1 MNQELKH
8 RLIGAVVITALA
20 TIFIPMLFDD
30 PIDDTGQAVSE
41 LKIPADTATSGDA
54 AENKSP
60 TSIDQVIAKPDGDS
74 ALSEQDSNDISG
86 TEPSGSDEAGPAGTE
101 QSGNEGLS
109 KDPASD
115 SAGNGMD
122 EYAEEDVT
130 HGVGSPEN
138 ASSKLDQET
147 PSLDTGMIEEAK
159 DSANTEK
166 AIMSP
171 DSTQVSGKSR
181 QTHAEKIVNNGVVTP
196 TKKIAKDSA
205 VVAQKPV
212 PVQHSAIK
220 PTATLSAIEEPK
232 KSAGKVVNE
241 LPKKT
246 GQGMV
251 RWYLQAGSFGR
262 KENAMSQFD
271 ALRKQGLPVLLE
283 TVKTD
288 KGDLYRLK
296 VGPELSKKRAADM
309 KVKLEKQKI
318 KTMLIAE

>member
-30 PIDDTGQAVSE
+30 PIDDTGQVVSE
-41 LKIPADTATSGDA
+41 LKIPADTASSGGA

-60 TSIDQVIAKPDGDS
+60 TSIDQVIAKTDGDS
-74 ALSEQDSNDISG
+74 ALPEQEPDDISG
-86 TEPSGSDEAGPAGTE
+86 IEPSGSDEAGPDGTE
-101 QSGNEGLS
+101 QSGNENPN
-109 KDPASD
+109 KDQASD
-115 SAGNGMD
+115 TADNGMD

-130 HGVGSPEN
+130 HGMDNSEN

-147 PSLDTGMIEEAK
+147 PSMDTGMIEEAK
-159 DSANTEK
+159 DSASPEK
-166 AIMSP
+166 AAN
-171 DSTQVSGKSR
+171 TQVAGSSR
-181 QTHAEKIVNNGVVTP
+181 QTHAEKIVNDNVVAP
-196 TKKIAKDSA
+196 AKKIVKDTA
-205 VVAQKPV
+205 VIAQKPV

-220 PTATLSAIEEPK
+220 PKATMSAIEEPK
-232 KSAGKVVNE
+232 KSAGKANE

-246 GQGMV
+246 GQEMT

-262 KENAMSQFD
+262 KENAMTQFD

-288 KGDLYRLK
+288 KGDLYRVK

-309 KVKLEKQKI
+309 KIKLEKQKI

>member
-41 LKIPADTATSGDA
+41 LKIPPDTAVSGDA

-60 TSIDQVIAKPDGDS
+60 TSIDQVIEKPDGDS
-74 ALSEQDSNDISG
+74 ALSEQEPNDISE
-86 TEPSGSDEAGPAGTE
+86 TESSGSDEAGPDGAE
-101 QSGNEGLS
+101 QSENENPNKGQV
-109 KDPASD
+109 SD
-115 SAGNGMD
+115 TADNGMD

-138 ASSKLDQET
+138 ATSKLDQET

-166 AIMSP
+166 AIMSS
-171 DSTQVSGKSR
+171 DSTQVSGSSR

-196 TKKIAKDSA
+196 TKKITKDSG

-212 PVQHSAIK
+212 PVQHSVIK
-220 PTATLSAIEEPK
+220 PKAILSAIEEPK
-232 KSAGKVVNE
+232 KAAVKVVNE
-241 LPKKT
+241 LPKKA
-246 GQGMV
+246 GQEMV

-262 KENAMSQFD
+262 KENAMTQFD